1 MQLYV
6 VRVNGELYPLKH
18 NPIMYMDYVDAERCS
33 NYFSEVGNDTQI
45 IRFVHKVK
53 HFSKKFY
60 NPKDYKKFYRGHV

>member
-6 VRVNGELYPLKH
+6 VKVNGRLYPLKH
-18 NPIMYMDYVDAERCS
+18 NPILYEDYVNAERCA
-33 NYFSEVGNDTQI
+33 NHFSEVGNDAQV

-60 NPKDYKKFYRGHV
+60 NPRDYKKFVMGNI